1 MEIWQTLLLAFGGNA
16 LLLSVLGFL
25 GKSLLDK
32 LIVRDTKRFETDLKA
47 KSDAAIEHLKNELQ
61 LNAIEHQVRFSRLHE
76 KRANVIAELYSYL
89 VEMLWEAES
98 FLSLMEWA
106 GEPKKD
112 EKHRTAMTKLVE
124 FYRYFDK
131 HRIYLPVDI
140 CMALDKLVT
149 EVRSHVIKFGVYVK
163 YDDNSISD
171 RTREEKQKAW
181 TEGWDAIKNQVPLAR
196 QQLEDEFRLLLGAT
210 ARMTAASQEDHQT
223 KNPSEVE
230 GTLLIS

>member
-16 LLLSVLGFL
+16 LLLAVLGIL

-32 LIVRDTKRFETDLKA
+32 LIVRDTKQFESDLKA
-47 KSDAAIEHLKNELQ
+47 KSDATIEHLKNELQ
-61 LNAIEHQVRFSRLHE
+61 LNTIEHQVRFSRLHE
-76 KRANVIAELYSYL
+76 KRANVIAESYYHL

-98 FLSLMEWA
+98 FLSPMEWV

-131 HRIYLPVDI
+131 HRIYLPVNI
-140 CMALDKLVT
+140 CTSLDKLFM

-163 YDDNSISD
+163 YDDNSIND
-171 RTREEKQKAW
+171 RTRDEKEKAW
-181 TEGWDAIKNQVPLAR
+181 NEGWDAIKNQVPLAR
-196 QQLEDEFRLLLGAT
+196 QQLEDEFRFLLGAT
-210 ARMTAASQEDHQT
+210 VRRTIANQEDAPDQ
-223 KNPSEVE
+223 EAVR
-230 GTLLIS
+230 